1 MPCRICKQSRVHVDC
16 LLPWLLRGGS
26 CPTCRTPLIRQ
37 GIVPEGEAEE
47 SDQADIEDDG
57 SLEGEFDPRRG
68 DGPKLFFWPCV
79 LQMMHLLF
87 GMLMFV
93 SAAEFGGVASL
104 PSPPLHPAPLLGAE
118 NPQPALAQTPSLRSE
133 FLHPALRTASDIILL
148 LYLATDTFMFVVIIL
163 TESPRQL
170 RQRSAAPHIQAPRQE
185 SERQG
190 EQQGEGQGEQQSEG
204 QGEGQGEV
212 QGEQQSE
219 VQGEQQSEQETERQG
234 EGQGEER
241 EASVALD
248 AETITGHASIL
259 ASAPYLVLCG
269 YVFMCTATA
278 VGVAAI
284 LEGNRAFG
292 IAASPSPAVSA
303 DLRGFAAST
312 NSLASSAVL
321 QHMAYLISA
330 QGILFLYAVPAI
342 LSPCPLWRIQYLC
355 LSLIYGLLVS
365 MMRATADTAALLAV
379 QIGVGSLFFSVA
391 AAAGV

>member
-1 MPCRICKQSRVHVDC
+1 V
-16 LLPWLLRGGS
+16 
-26 CPTCRTPLIRQ
+26 Q
-37 GIVPEGEAEE
+37 GE
-47 SDQADIEDDG
+47 
-57 SLEGEFDPRRG
+57 
-68 DGPKLFFWPCV
+68 
-79 LQMMHLLF
+79 
-87 GMLMFV
+87 
-93 SAAEFGGVASL
+93 
-104 PSPPLHPAPLLGAE
+104 
-118 NPQPALAQTPSLRSE
+118 
-133 FLHPALRTASDIILL
+133 
-148 LYLATDTFMFVVIIL
+148 
-163 TESPRQL
+163 
-170 RQRSAAPHIQAPRQE
+170 QE
-185 SERQG
+185 TERQG
-190 EQQGEGQGEQQSEG
+190 EQQGEGQGERQS
-204 QGEGQGEV
+204 
-212 QGEQQSE
+212 EQQSE
-219 VQGEQQSEQETERQG
+219 VQGEQQSEQQSEQQGEERGEQQSEQETEQQGEERG

-248 AETITGHASIL
+248 AETITGHSSIL

-292 IAASPSPAVSA
+292 IAASPSPAGSA